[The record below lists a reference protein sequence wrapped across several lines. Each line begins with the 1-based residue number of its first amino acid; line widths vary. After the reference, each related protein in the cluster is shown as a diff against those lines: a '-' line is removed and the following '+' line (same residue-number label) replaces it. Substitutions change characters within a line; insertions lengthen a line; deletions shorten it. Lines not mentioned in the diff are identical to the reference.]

1 MSAPAA
7 SADIVTTDQK
17 STLSRLL
24 IGRLSRVTSG
34 GRFVPCVDGLR
45 CVAILAVVLYHLS
58 GYVVAKNTG
67 FTEAEA
73 RETWTFHLLHGA
85 NCGVQLFFA
94 ISGFILALPFAR
106 EHLNGQ
112 PRVSLKQYYFRRLT
126 RLEPPFLINL
136 IIVCGLLFIVSK
148 RSFSDLAGP
157 LIATM
162 TYTHN
167 WIYGAISTINGVTWS
182 LEIEVQFYLLAPF
195 LARWYFQIPPKRRR
209 TAAIALI
216 AGWILGK
223 TLVPIDGPLRL
234 RLGLLYTLDHF
245 LTGIVIADLF
255 IHTWKEAPTKH
266 SVWDAIAFPAVP
278 ILFLSQL
285 GAYTVHLLP
294 AISALLFISAFRGPL
309 TNRLLSLPLVV
320 VTGGMCYSIYLYHF
334 FVISFLGRATMP
346 LTAGSGYLWQMFIQS
361 CVIVP
366 LTAMVC
372 AVFFV
377 LIERPFMKWR
387 PLPTSFLSPLSQ
399 PRIQP

>member
-7 SADIVTTDQK
+7 STDLVTTHQK
-17 STLSRLL
+17 STLSQLL

-45 CVAILAVVLYHLS
+45 CVAILAVVVYHLS

-106 EHLNGQ
+106 EHLDGQ
-112 PRVSLKQYYFRRLT
+112 SRVSLKHYYLRRLT

-136 IIVCGLLFIVSK
+136 IIVCGLLIVVSK
-148 RSFSDLAGP
+148 KNVSELAGP

-195 LARWYFQIPPKRRR
+195 LARWYFRTPSTRRR
-209 TAAIALI
+209 LAAVATIAL
-216 AGWILGK
+216 WILAK
-223 TLVPIDGPLRL
+223 TLVPVDGSLRL
-234 RLGLLYTLDHF
+234 RLGLLYSLDHF

-255 IHTWKEAPTKH
+255 IHSWHEAPRKH
-266 SVWDAIAFPAVP
+266 FFWDAVAALAVP
-278 ILFLSQL
+278 TLFLSQL
-285 GAYTVHLLP
+285 RADTQHLLP
-294 AISALLFISAFRGPL
+294 GITALLFVSAFRGPV
-309 TNRLLSLPLVV
+309 TNRLLSVPLVV

-334 FVISFLGRATMP
+334 FAISFLGRVTMP
-346 LTAGSGYLWQMFIQS
+346 LTAGSGYLWQMFAQACI
-361 CVIVP
+361 IVP
-366 LTAMVC
+366 LTVVVC

-387 PLPTSFLSPLSQ
+387 PAAA
-399 PRIQP
+399 

>member
-1 MSAPAA
+1 MSASTA
-7 SADIVTTDQK
+7 STELPSTVPT
-17 STLSRLL
+17 STLWRSL

-73 RETWTFHLLHGA
+73 RETLTFHLLHGA

-106 EHLNGQ
+106 ENLGGQ
-112 PRVSLKQYYFRRLT
+112 RRVSLKHYYLRRLT

-136 IIVCGLLFIVSK
+136 IIVCGLLIVVSK
-148 RSFSDLAGP
+148 HTFSELAGS

-167 WIYGAISTINGVTWS
+167 WIYGELSAINGVTWS
-182 LEIEVQFYLLAPF
+182 LEIEVQFYILAPF
-195 LARWYFQIPPKRRR
+195 LARWYFQAPPRRR
-209 TAAIALI
+209 RAVAVAMVV
-216 AGWILGK
+216 GWVLAK
-223 TLVPIDGPLRL
+223 TLVPVDGPLRL

-245 LTGIVIADLF
+245 VTGIVIADLF
-255 IHTWKEAPTKH
+255 IHDWKEAPTKH
-266 SVWDAIAFPAVP
+266 RLWDAVSVVAIP
-278 ILFLSQL
+278 IMFLSQL
-285 GAYTVHLLP
+285 KPDTVHLLP
-294 AISALLFISAFRGPL
+294 FISALLFVSAFRGPV

-334 FVISFLGRATMP
+334 FVISLLGRATIP
-346 LTAGSGYLWQMFIQS
+346 LTAGGGYLLQMFAQA

-366 LTAMVC
+366 LTIMVC

-387 PLPTSFLSPLSQ
+387 PLAA
-399 PRIQP
+399 